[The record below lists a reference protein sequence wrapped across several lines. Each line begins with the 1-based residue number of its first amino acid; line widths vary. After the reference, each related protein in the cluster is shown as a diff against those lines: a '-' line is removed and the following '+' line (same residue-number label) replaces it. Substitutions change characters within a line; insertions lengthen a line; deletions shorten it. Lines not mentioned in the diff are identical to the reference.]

1 MASDKIT
8 PFPLDINPP
17 SAGRAARPMS
27 APAPAPSTRTQCAR
41 PPSFSLSGPVSRLL
55 DPFSTASSE
64 RDRDSMAS
72 PARSSGASVAAT
84 SPTEQQP
91 ILTLKLSGP
100 SFLDTVIR
108 DTVSKQPLYIIETV
122 RDLTS
127 VYRLDS
133 RLNEAGKAAAV
144 QWPPSLTTSAKG
156 KGKSGKSVQ
165 MGSGSWRDAEDLLK
179 TGALGNIASRKFNLP
194 HYPHTLKWKLIP
206 GNSYVNARFTY
217 FCSTSA
223 VKGPIAVL
231 DAAVLSASPRIRIY
245 ETLISQELVR
255 SQQNHSGVPTL
266 LLDYLITTAMLL
278 TTTNQEWLDR
288 PENARIPGSSSRTV
302 QKWMAIIHSR
312 PVPPADDL
320 GREDERE
327 DEREDDEPSS
337 PTTLF
342 SRRTSSSLWD
352 VRTTYSSG
360 SGSGSGGS
368 EHVMSPTTPAT
379 TVSTQSGFS
388 FARHGHSSLNQEQQV
403 PPVPPLPALPQ
414 PQQPQYRLQ
423 LANPGPS
430 VASSSKGMAAEVP
443 RSHSPTPSMVPSV
456 ASPAYEEVVSSSHPF
471 AAWSIFPRPSS
482 VSSMRRRQLPT
493 PPVAQSEAQRP
504 SAYAQMHA
512 HAQDLSRASS
522 SPSPN
527 LSAQN
532 PALYPNAS
540 APRAPGASSTD
551 TSARAYARRS
561 MRSVRSIPLA
571 PPPPQAA
578 MPLPLPPKLAAEAS
592 RGESSSSGQS
602 AVPARYQQELANAL
616 QEGELVQGISALAL
630 SPPTGMSS
638 PPYAPPTHAYSPPA
652 DPTAMHMDVGRVRAS
667 FAHVPR
673 EAETESIYEM
683 PPPAYD
689 DIDFSLRIPGMSGRG
704 RRRNA

>member
-1 MASDKIT
+1 
-8 PFPLDINPP
+8 
-17 SAGRAARPMS
+17 
-27 APAPAPSTRTQCAR
+27 
-41 PPSFSLSGPVSRLL
+41 
-55 DPFSTASSE
+55 
-64 RDRDSMAS
+64 
-72 PARSSGASVAAT
+72 
-84 SPTEQQP
+84 
-91 ILTLKLSGP
+91 
-100 SFLDTVIR
+100 
-108 DTVSKQPLYIIETV
+108 
-122 RDLTS
+122 
-127 VYRLDS
+127 
-133 RLNEAGKAAAV
+133 
-144 QWPPSLTTSAKG
+144 
-156 KGKSGKSVQ
+156 

-206 GNSYVNARFTY
+206 GNSYV
-217 FCSTSA
+217 CSTSA

-423 LANPGPS
+423 LANPGPN
-430 VASSSKGMAAEVP
+430 VASGSKAKHWASLAIWRMGLAVSLLVLVYPSTVP
-443 RSHSPTPSMVPSV
+443 GSHTHNLV
-456 ASPAYEEVVSSSHPF
+456 ASTIHLTMSDQAGK
-471 AAWSIFPRPSS
+471 SITNTS
-482 VSSMRRRQLPT
+482 T
-493 PPVAQSEAQRP
+493 
-504 SAYAQMHA
+504 
-512 HAQDLSRASS
+512 
-522 SPSPN
+522 N
-527 LSAQN
+527 
-532 PALYPNAS
+532 
-540 APRAPGASSTD
+540 TD
-551 TSARAYARRS
+551 TNTSTSTSNVFTSTNTIINNYYAS
-561 MRSVRSIPLA
+561 
-571 PPPPQAA
+571 PPDTTTDPSN
-578 MPLPLPPKLAAEAS
+578 PPKDTSTTIKEVLGS
-592 RGESSSSGQS
+592 RKSRNQFWSLGKIIYVYYLDHQIWD
-602 AVPARYQQELANAL
+602 RYIL
-616 QEGELVQGISALAL
+616 Q
-630 SPPTGMSS
+630 
-638 PPYAPPTHAYSPPA
+638 
-652 DPTAMHMDVGRVRAS
+652 
-667 FAHVPR
+667 PR
-673 EAETESIYEM
+673 
-683 PPPAYD
+683 
-689 DIDFSLRIPGMSGRG
+689 
-704 RRRNA
+704 